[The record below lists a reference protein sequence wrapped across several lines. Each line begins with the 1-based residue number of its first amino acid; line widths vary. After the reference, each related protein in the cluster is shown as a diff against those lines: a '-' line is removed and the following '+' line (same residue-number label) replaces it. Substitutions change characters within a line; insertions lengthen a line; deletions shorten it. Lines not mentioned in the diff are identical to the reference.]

1 MIDKNQKY
9 TPRFSF
15 VIIIIH
21 AFKLY
26 YYSCVSYHINYALHK
41 NDISMISQTTNKLS
55 KDRKCSTFGII
66 ASFFSFCFILAECP
80 NSLILKYYLSCIR
93 LVYFVFDVSCF
104 LIFNIFLSE
113 LRILDLRHEK
123 RFTHYIMFIFKPR
136 HVIRLQHFSC
146 MIVDAPDVR
155 ESLPPPSPSVKG
167 GRELLV

>member
-1 MIDKNQKY
+1 MV
-9 TPRFSF
+9 TF
-15 VIIIIH
+15 VNIIIH
-21 AFKLY
+21 AFNLY

-41 NDISMISQTTNKLS
+41 NDISVISQTTDKLS

-66 ASFFSFCFILAECP
+66 ASFFSFVLFYSFRMPKVVDPEIMFIIYTSCLFCFW
-80 NSLILKYYLSCIR
+80 R
-93 LVYFVFDVSCF
+93 F
-104 LIFNIFLSE
+104 LIFNIFLSD

-123 RFTHYIMFIFKPR
+123 SFTHYIMFLFKPR

>member
-1 MIDKNQKY
+1 MNGLELFTLHFRSMGGRICIDLYHKNAMSFLIMIDKNQKH

-66 ASFFSFCFILAECP
+66 ASFFSLASFYSLRMPKVVDPEILFIMYTSCLFCFRRWL
-80 NSLILKYYLSCIR
+80 L
-93 LVYFVFDVSCF
+93 
-104 LIFNIFLSE
+104 
-113 LRILDLRHEK
+113 LD
-123 RFTHYIMFIFKPR
+123 I
-136 HVIRLQHFSC
+136 
-146 MIVDAPDVR
+146 
-155 ESLPPPSPSVKG
+155 
-167 GRELLV
+167 

>member
-1 MIDKNQKY
+1 MV
-9 TPRFSF
+9 TF
-15 VIIIIH
+15 VNIIIH
-21 AFKLY
+21 AFNLY

-41 NDISMISQTTNKLS
+41 NDISVISQTTDKLS

-66 ASFFSFCFILAECP
+66 ASFFSFVLFYSFRMPKFIDPEIL
-80 NSLILKYYLSCIR
+80 LIMYTSC
-93 LVYFVFDVSCF
+93 LFVFDVVCF
-104 LIFNIFLSE
+104 LIFNIFLSD

-123 RFTHYIMFIFKPR
+123 SFTHYIMFLFKPR
-136 HVIRLQHFSC
+136 HVIRLQHFSW